1 MHGTFKYLHKY
12 FGYQPEVTF
21 FFRAQPGDYL
31 CEKRKS
37 PELHKNQPF
46 FKPLSPRDRE
56 KVFCT
61 RINPSE
67 KRKSE
72 RKKWKKKSEKRKSP
86 AAQKSTLF

>member
-61 RINPSE
+61 RINPS
-67 KRKSE
+67 RHLP
-72 RKKWKKKSEKRKSP
+72 SP
-86 AAQKSTLF
+86 LSQYLANTIFAF